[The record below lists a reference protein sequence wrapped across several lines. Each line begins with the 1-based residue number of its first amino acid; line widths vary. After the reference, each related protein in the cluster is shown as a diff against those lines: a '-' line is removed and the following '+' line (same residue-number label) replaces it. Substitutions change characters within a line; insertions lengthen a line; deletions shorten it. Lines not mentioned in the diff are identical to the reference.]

1 MTSMLERLRD
11 AANSHDAERFA
22 ALFADDYES
31 IQPVHPA
38 RSFRGSAQVRSN
50 WTSLFKGVP
59 DFTAEVLSAVVDGET
74 EWGEWE
80 WRGHYVDGSPF
91 VVRGVMIIVAHD
103 GVVTRARLYLEPVD
117 VEGSDIA
124 AAVQEM
130 YRPPSAESA

>member
-38 RSFRGSAQVRSN
+38 RYFRGNAQVLSN
-50 WTSLFKGVP
+50 WTAVFEGVP
-59 DFTAEVLSAVVDGET
+59 DFSSEVLSSVVEGDT

-80 WRGHYVDGSPF
+80 WRGHHVDGSAF
-91 VVRGVMIIVAHD
+91 AVRGVMILVARD
-103 GVVTRARLYLEPVD
+103 GLVARARLYLESVEVD
-117 VEGSDIA
+117 GGDIDTV
-124 AAVQEM
+124 VQEM